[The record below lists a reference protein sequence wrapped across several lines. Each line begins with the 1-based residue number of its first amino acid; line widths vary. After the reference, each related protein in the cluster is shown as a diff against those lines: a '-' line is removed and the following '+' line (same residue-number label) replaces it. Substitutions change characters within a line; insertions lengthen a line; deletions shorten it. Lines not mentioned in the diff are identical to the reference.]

1 LASNANDQVQFET
14 FRAADRFRP
23 GVLGWESAITLRSL
37 PAPQRK
43 IALAEIAM
51 NSGFDGMELATTVTI
66 SDPDPEVVVAVIES
80 LASMLTGASQSPRRQ
95 RSFGVGGP
103 RGGNNGGG

>member
-1 LASNANDQVQFET
+1 MSKSWPRDSNHNASGK
-14 FRAADRFRP
+14 P
-23 GVLGWESAITLRSL
+23 GAVH

-103 RGGNNGGG
+103 RGGNNGSG